1 MAFTN
6 NPLIY
11 LTKKSWGYAKGNR
24 RSVVLYVTLFLCA
37 NFCQL
42 SQTFIVA
49 LVLNAIQKNGLH
61 HDTFLTIV
69 ARLGALVAAD
79 LAFWMFHGPARVMET
94 TNAFFV
100 RSQYKKYLLE
110 GVMHLP
116 IEWHTDHHSG
126 DTIDK
131 VEKGSQALYN
141 FTTDTF
147 MIIQA
152 IVTLVVS
159 YVVLIFFNFSSSYIV
174 AIALVFA
181 FWAITRFDTILVPQ
195 YEKLFHTENT
205 ISEKVYDA
213 ISNITTVIILRVEKL
228 VTSSIYK
235 KLIEPRRL
243 FVKNSQ
249 VNELKWFTATMSQS
263 VMIFLVLITY
273 LYHVMS
279 VGGIIAIGTV
289 YLLYGYVSN
298 IGRLFFSL
306 ASMYGD
312 IVQRKTAVMNA
323 EELAKEFAAK
333 KQANEIELGTN
344 WKELSIEGLSFS
356 YNSKEGD
363 DQHLDNIS
371 LKIGRGKRIALIGE
385 SGSGKTTILKIIR
398 GLYEPREYKLSL
410 DGKPLEEG
418 FSTISESIALIPQD
432 PELFAT
438 TIKENITLGVD
449 RTLKEIKQYTDLACF
464 TAVAEQ
470 LPKKYDS
477 SIVEK
482 GVNLSGGE
490 KQRLALARGLM
501 ACEDKAIIL
510 LDEPTSSVDYK
521 NELTIYNNIFG
532 HFKDAAIVSTI
543 HRLNLLQLFDFIY
556 IFANGEIIARGSFS
570 DLLKNSEEFKKIW
583 SKYSKT
589 PKSIQN

>member
-1 MAFTN
+1 MAFSN
-6 NPLIY
+6 NPLVY
-11 LTKKSWGYAKGNR
+11 LTKKSWHYAKGNR
-24 RSVVLYVTLFLCA
+24 QSVVIYVILFLFA
-37 NFCQL
+37 NLCQL

-49 LVLNAIQKNGLH
+49 FALNTIQAKGVHTDN
-61 HDTFLTIV
+61 FFTI
-69 ARLGALVAAD
+69 AWYLAALVASD
-79 LAFWMFHGPARVMET
+79 LAFWVFHGPARVMET

-100 RSQYKKYLLE
+100 RSQYKKYLLD

-152 IVTLVVS
+152 IVTLAVS
-159 YVVLIFFNFSSSYIV
+159 YVVLIFFNFSASYIV

-181 FWAITRFDTILVPQ
+181 FWAITRFDKILVPQ

-243 FVKNSQ
+243 FVKNSR

-263 VMIFLVLITY
+263 VMVFLVLVTY
-273 LYHVMS
+273 LYHTIS
-279 VGGIIAIGTV
+279 VGGVIAIGTV

-323 EELAKEFAAK
+323 EELAKEFATK
-333 KQANEIELGTN
+333 KQAHEIELGTSWN
-344 WKELSIEGLSFS
+344 ELDIKSLSFS
-356 YNSKEGD
+356 YNPKRGSV
-363 DQHLDNIS
+363 QHLDNVS

-385 SGSGKTTILKIIR
+385 SGSGKTTMLKIIR
-398 GLYEPREYKLSL
+398 GLYEPREYTLLL
-410 DGKPLEEG
+410 DTKPVAGG
-418 FSTISESIALIPQD
+418 FNAISESIALIPQD

-438 TIKENITLGVD
+438 TIKENLTLGVD
-449 RTLKEIKQYTDLACF
+449 RTLEEIKKYTDLACF
-464 TAVAEQ
+464 TEVAEQ
-470 LPKKYDS
+470 LPKKFDS

-501 ACEDKAIIL
+501 ACEEKAIIL

-521 NELTIYNNIFG
+521 NELAIYNNIFG
-532 HFKDAAIVSTI
+532 HFKDATIISTV
-543 HRLNLLQLFDFIY
+543 HRLNLLSLFDFIY
-556 IFANGEIIARGSFS
+556 IFSNGEIIASGSFA
-570 DLLKNSEEFKKIW
+570 DLLQNSEEFKKIW
-583 SKYSKT
+583 IKYNKT
-589 PKSIQN
+589 TKRS